1 MNLNIV
7 KLDLYNTGK
16 LMKFTRLKLFN
27 YKILKKCKN
36 NQNNQNNSNCFNFL
50 LFSLLIFFI

>member
-7 KLDLYNTGK
+7 KLDLIKTGI
-16 LMKFTRLKLFN
+16 LIKFTKIKLFN

-36 NQNNQNNSNCFNFL
+36 NHNNSNYFNFL
-50 LFSLLIFFI
+50 LFSHLIFFI